1 MSVVILKIKTK
12 EKEAGAE
19 IILVEQGIDL
29 VIQQK

>member
-19 IILVEQGIDL
+19 IILVEQGLTI
-29 VIQQK
+29 KGR